1 MAQPDAA
8 IRHPFADPPALG
20 EVRLIAQ
27 GVWWLRMPLPMALDH
42 VNVYVLDD
50 GAKGL
55 TVVDTGLD
63 GRKSRALWD
72 QLLAG
77 PFAGKPV
84 WRVIATHHHPDH
96 IGLGGWF
103 QARGA
108 ELWATRTAWLMARML
123 VLDEQALP
131 STETLGFWRAAGMD
145 AARLDR
151 RSAERPFNF
160 ADCVTRLPLG
170 FHRLSQGDVVDI
182 GGRRWDVHLGGG
194 HAPDHATFWSRDDPL
209 VIGGDQ
215 LLPGISANL
224 GTYAT
229 EPDADPVAD
238 WLESCTRLSAL
249 ARPDQ
254 LVLPGHKLPF
264 TGLPFRFGQMIEN
277 HHAALAR
284 LYEYLAR
291 PQVAVACFQPLFR
304 RRVGEGEYGLALVEA
319 VAHLNHLYRAGL
331 VSRQRRADGAWLW
344 QQALPDPGPA
354 SQLTLST
361 P

>member
-1 MAQPDAA
+1 MDLPEAA
-8 IRHPFADPPALG
+8 ITHPFSEPPVFGDVLRVAD
-20 EVRLIAQ
+20 

-50 GAKGL
+50 GAAGL
-55 TVVDTGLD
+55 TVIDTGLD
-63 GRKSRALWD
+63 GGKSRAAW
-72 QLLAG
+72 QQVLAG
-77 PFAGKPV
+77 PFAGKRV

-103 QARGA
+103 QAQGA
-108 ELWATRTAWLMARML
+108 QLWATRTAWLMARML

-131 STETLGFWRAAGMD
+131 SAETLAFWRSAGMD
-145 AARLDR
+145 AARLNR
-151 RSAERPFNF
+151 KAAERPFNF
-160 ADCVTRLPLG
+160 ADCVAPLPLG
-170 FHRLSQGDVVDI
+170 FHRLMQGSVVYM

-194 HAPDHATFWSRDDPL
+194 HAPDHATFWCRDDAL

-224 GTYAT
+224 GAYAT

-277 HHAALAR
+277 HHSALAR
-284 LYEYLAR
+284 LHIFLAA
-291 PQVAVACFQPLFR
+291 PQVAVDCFQPLFR
-304 RRVGEGEYGLALVEA
+304 RLVGEGEYGLALVEA
-319 VAHLNHLYRAGL
+319 VAHLNHLLHAGL
-331 VSRQRRADGAWLW
+331 VSRQRRTDGAWLW
-344 QQALPDPGPA
+344 QQSPGADGPA
-354 SQLTLST
+354 SQLMLSN